1 MVNLDKLF
9 MNFILRKMFSIH
21 NYGCLMNG
29 NIVEEYF
36 CTTSGRRNIGID
48 TEMRISRSAGQFHQ

>member
-1 MVNLDKLF
+1 
-9 MNFILRKMFSIH
+9 MNE
-21 NYGCLMNG
+21 

-36 CTTSGRRNIGID
+36 RATSGSRNIGID